1 MNIVSHAP
9 DEAMLHWL
17 AKAHIDLKIYSIIE
31 KFESSPY
38 KYYQTEWETCI
49 YINVV
54 DFRCKNSKVVCLN
67 ILYIF
72 VLWGW

>member
-1 MNIVSHAP
+1 MDIISHAH
-9 DEAMLHWL
+9 DEAMLSQL
-17 AKAHIDLKIYSIIE
+17 AKACINLKIYSIIE

-54 DFRCKNSKVVCLN
+54 DFRYKNSKVICLN
-67 ILYIF
+67 ILYVF
-72 VLWGW
+72 VFSGL